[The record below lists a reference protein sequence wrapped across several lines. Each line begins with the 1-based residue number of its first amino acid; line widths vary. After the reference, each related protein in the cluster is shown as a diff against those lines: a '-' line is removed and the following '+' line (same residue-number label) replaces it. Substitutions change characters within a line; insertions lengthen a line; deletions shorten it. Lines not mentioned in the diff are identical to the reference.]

1 MSLDKYSVQEKK
13 EVSYV
18 FPLSDDEKAK
28 KRVQV
33 HKFKGKFL
41 IDIRE
46 LYCKDD
52 EWLPGKKGISL
63 RIEDF
68 KKLKELMPLIEESIT
83 ALGGSLEDEE

>member
-1 MSLDKYSVQEKK
+1 MSLENYSVQDKK
-13 EVSYV
+13 ETSYV
-18 FPLSDDEKAK
+18 FPLSENEKAR

-33 HKFKGKFL
+33 HKFKGKYL

-46 LYCKDD
+46 LYCADG

-68 KKLKELMPLIEESIT
+68 KKLKEVMPLIVESIT